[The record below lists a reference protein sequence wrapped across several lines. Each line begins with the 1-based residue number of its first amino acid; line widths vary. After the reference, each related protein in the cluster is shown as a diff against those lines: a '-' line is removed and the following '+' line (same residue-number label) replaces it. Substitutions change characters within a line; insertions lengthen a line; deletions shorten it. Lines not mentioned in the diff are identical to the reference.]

1 MASDWNVELDKFEI
15 GRSFGDDLKDS
26 IRAARSVA
34 SLISSKN
41 PSAASDRATG
51 SKDNGWVYG
60 SQGWGNYVNGEKME
74 YDSED

>member
-1 MASDWNVELDKFEI
+1 MASDWNEELDKYES

-26 IRAARSVA
+26 IRAARSVTC
-34 SLISSKN
+34 LIASKN
-41 PSAASDRATG
+41 SHAASGRAIN
-51 SKDNGWVYG
+51 SKDNGWIYG